1 MVLALQFSSPLYFET
16 SPLLHAAKEALLL
29 LTARPMSWRG
39 REGLRQVFM
48 YLSKLETHNIYDAM
62 MWEVEHIVNAVLTS
76 ELDKKQKISQR
87 KGWKNKLNPQI
98 IY

>member
-1 MVLALQFSSPLYFET
+1 
-16 SPLLHAAKEALLL
+16 
-29 LTARPMSWRG
+29 
-39 REGLRQVFM
+39 M

>member
-1 MVLALQFSSPLYFET
+1 
-16 SPLLHAAKEALLL
+16 
-29 LTARPMSWRG
+29 
-39 REGLRQVFM
+39 
-48 YLSKLETHNIYDAM
+48 M